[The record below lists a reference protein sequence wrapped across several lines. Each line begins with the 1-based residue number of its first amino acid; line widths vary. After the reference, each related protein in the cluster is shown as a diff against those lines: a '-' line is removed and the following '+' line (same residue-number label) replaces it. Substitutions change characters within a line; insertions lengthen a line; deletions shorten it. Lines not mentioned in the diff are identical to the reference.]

1 MVVVENMQEEEEKS
15 FLMKKDQLELGNDWK
30 QKKGLKRMTCV
41 LILGAYWDSGINA

>member
-1 MVVVENMQEEEEKS
+1 MVVVENMEEEEKS
-15 FLMKKDQLELGNDWK
+15 FLMKKHQLELGNDWK